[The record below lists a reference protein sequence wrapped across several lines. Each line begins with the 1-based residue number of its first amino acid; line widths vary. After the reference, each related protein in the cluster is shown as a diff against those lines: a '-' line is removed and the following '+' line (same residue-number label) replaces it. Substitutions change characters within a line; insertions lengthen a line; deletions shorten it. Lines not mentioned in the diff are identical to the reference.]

1 MLIRTQDKKAL
12 INTEQVQI
20 VYVAGNLVKC
30 NLRDC
35 SPILGQYST
44 EEKALKVLDMI
55 QETYSSCITG
65 YSIDGLLE
73 HITDIPNKLFQMPQE
88 EEKTNE

>member
-35 SPILGQYST
+35 SPILGEYST

-55 QETYSSCITG
+55 QERYHDIEISKIPEYDTG
-65 YSIDGLLE
+65 WVCFV
-73 HITDIPNKLFQMPQE
+73 FQMPQE
-88 EEKTNE
+88 EEK